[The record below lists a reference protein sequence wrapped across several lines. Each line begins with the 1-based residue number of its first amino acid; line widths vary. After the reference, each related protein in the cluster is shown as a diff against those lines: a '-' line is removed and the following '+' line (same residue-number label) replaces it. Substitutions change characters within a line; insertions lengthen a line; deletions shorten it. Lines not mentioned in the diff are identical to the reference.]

1 MVAFLW
7 ERPLGVW
14 HVSALAALPPTGLFL
29 VPWLLLFFP
38 GESVRSWMLPTTLTM
53 KGILVFAAQDTEFLL
68 LPFTVLGYRATV
80 GHGTWVSS
88 RRQDPEFLT

>member
-53 KGILVFAAQDTEFLL
+53 KGILVFAAQGQILCHGIFTGSCPQVLL
-68 LPFTVLGYRATV
+68 GFDITLEP
-80 GHGTWVSS
+80 S
-88 RRQDPEFLT
+88 R